1 MQPAAFVFDAYG
13 TLFDVHSA
21 AARHAGALGERWVVL
36 SELWRTKQLE
46 YTWVRALA
54 GKHCSF
60 WKLTEDGLD
69 YAISTVGGIDSELR
83 GELLASYRQLAAY
96 PEVPECLKAL
106 KARGSAVA
114 ILSNGDPDMLADAVN
129 SAGLADAFDAVL
141 SVEDVGVY
149 KPSHRVYE
157 LATERFGVSAREVSF
172 QSSNRWD
179 IAGAKSFGFR
189 TVWINRAGRPDEYL
203 DLAADEVLK
212 DLTGLLR

>member
-21 AARHAGALGERWVVL
+21 AARHADALGERWVAL

-60 WKLTEDGLD
+60 WKLTEEGLD
-69 YAISTVGGIDSELR
+69 YAISSVGGIDSELR

-96 PEVPECLKAL
+96 PEVSECLKAL

>member
-21 AARHAGALGERWVVL
+21 AARHADALGEKWVAL

-60 WKLTEDGLD
+60 WKVTKDGLD
-69 YAISTVGGIDSELR
+69 YAIASVGGIDSGLR

-141 SVEDVGVY
+141 SVEDAGVY
-149 KPSHRVYE
+149 KPSHRVYQ
-157 LATERFGVSAREVSF
+157 LATARFGVVPQAVSF

-189 TVWINRAGRPDEYL
+189 TVWINRTGRPDEYL

-212 DLTGLLR
+212 DLTGLLT